1 VNEWGTRFLKRAK
14 DKGPWYA
21 MDEHHAILKATQTMR
36 DFRRPDRVAQLEA
49 QSAEGKEKKRRASA
63 TPMDGIVFP
72 EVPLEPI
79 SENPFGVHD
88 HDVLCGRGAFIN
100 GHIGNQRLRTLAT
113 ERKTL
118 FDSGNYTEKR
128 GLATEIISIIRNL
141 EPPGRFLQK
150 AQIQAKDGEG
160 KATMEWEELTDERAI
175 EKVTQVYRLRSPVT
189 LSQHR

>member
-1 VNEWGTRFLKRAK
+1 
-14 DKGPWYA
+14 
-21 MDEHHAILKATQTMR
+21 MR

-88 HDVLCGRGAFIN
+88 HDVLCGRGAFVN

-128 GLATEIISIIRNL
+128 GLATEVISIIRNL
-141 EPPGRFLQK
+141 DPPGRFLQK
-150 AQIQAKDGEG
+150 SQIQANDDEG
-160 KATMEWEELTDERAI
+160 KATMEWEELTDERAL

-189 LSQHR
+189 LSQRR